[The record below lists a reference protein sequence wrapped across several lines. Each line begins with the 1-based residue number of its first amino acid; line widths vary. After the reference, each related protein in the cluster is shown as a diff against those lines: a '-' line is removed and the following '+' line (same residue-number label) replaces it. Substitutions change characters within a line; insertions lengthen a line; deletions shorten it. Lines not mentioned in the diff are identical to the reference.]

1 MNFLTSVDQLESI
14 YGEPGKSSILKVA
27 DHLTDEYRRWI
38 AASRFCAL
46 STVGLEGTDCSPRGD
61 EGPVVDVLDDK
72 TLLMADWHGNNRIDS
87 LRNIIADPRV
97 SLMFLI
103 AGSQTVVR
111 LNGEARLTVD
121 AELLKRFEKN
131 RKQPRSVI
139 VIKLAEIYFQCARA
153 LMRSDLWGDRKP
165 PQDLPSAGEFLETMT
180 KGTVDRETYDKEWPG
195 RARSSLW

>member
-111 LNGEARLTVD
+111 LNGEARLTQCYRDQAGRDLLSMRPRPD
-121 AELLKRFEKN
+121 AFRPL
-131 RKQPRSVI
+131 
-139 VIKLAEIYFQCARA
+139 
-153 LMRSDLWGDRKP
+153 G
-165 PQDLPSAGEFLETMT
+165 
-180 KGTVDRETYDKEWPG
+180 
-195 RARSSLW
+195 

>member
-46 STVGLEGTDCSPRGD
+46 STVGPEGTDCSPRGD

-131 RKQPRSVI
+131 GKQPRSVV

-153 LMRSDLWGDRKP
+153 LMRSDLWGGRKP
-165 PQDLPSAGEFLETMT
+165 PQDLPSAGEFLEAMT
-180 KGTVDRETYDKEWPG
+180 KGTVDRQTYDKEWPG